1 MNWNATTVLVF
12 SASVAVWRLM
22 AYQISALSCCKL
34 SCIERKSRKTKQP
47 HYPLTCRNNKRGYLL
62 FSVTIRLSQQQEHHN
77 SARLPNVNCSC
88 DARNPI
94 SQKIS
99 CKFPAANTV
108 NTVWTEIT
116 RFHANYM
123 IFMATSSV
131 TLVGRRNRK
140 VSGSRCQSLQQ
151 QLLNNAVTTDR
162 TSQRRS
168 KFRSAASTEPVP
180 PRSRSIGGGF
190 VAGRPW

>member
-1 MNWNATTVLVF
+1 MLIVHATHVIQLV
-12 SASVAVWRLM
+12 R
-22 AYQISALSCCKL
+22 
-34 SCIERKSRKTKQP
+34 
-47 HYPLTCRNNKRGYLL
+47 
-62 FSVTIRLSQQQEHHN
+62 
-77 SARLPNVNCSC
+77 
-88 DARNPI
+88 
-94 SQKIS
+94 KIS
-99 CKFPAANTV
+99 FKFPAANTV
-108 NTVWTEIT
+108 NTVWTELT

-180 PRSRSIGGGF
+180 PRSRAVDQS
-190 VAGRPW
+190 AAASSLAARDRPAVTDRPARVHVPRQGTMSRCLLSLAASS